1 MADPTRFI
9 KGMERANRSSM
20 TIMSEPATLNGYTI
34 RVAIDDLSATSYARS
49 GGISAGVESAIF
61 VNEDEFTA
69 AQGKKGSA
77 ITFQNGKTSIVQK
90 ISDFEGVLYLQLAPF
105 KP

>member
-9 KGMERANRSSM
+9 KGIERANLKSL
-20 TIMSEPATLNGYTI
+20 TIMSEPATMNGATI

-49 GGISAGVESAIF
+49 GGLSAGVESAIF
-61 VNEDEFTA
+61 VGESEFMA
-69 AQGKKGSA
+69 ANGKKGSA
-77 ITFQNGKTSIVQK
+77 ITFLNGKTSIVQK

>member
-9 KGMERANRSSM
+9 KGMERANLKSLM
-20 TIMSEPATLNGYTI
+20 IMSEPATLNGVAI

-49 GGISAGVESAIF
+49 GGLSAGVESAVF
-61 VNEDEFTA
+61 VSEAEFTA
-69 AQGKKGSA
+69 AHGKKGSA
-77 ITFQNGKTSIVQK
+77 ITFLNGKTSIVQK

-105 KP
+105 RP